1 MPGGGNADVRGLKST
16 IALVVVLIGLVA
28 YIFFVERKKPASGA
42 PEVKAKA
49 FTVDADQIE
58 ELQIKPATGD
68 ASRVQK
74 INGTWQLVEPEKA
87 EADQGQVTN
96 AVTSLASLEINR
108 VVDENPSDLA
118 PFGLNP
124 PKADIAFKVKG
135 KNDVQHL
142 LLGEKTPT
150 SGDMYAT
157 TPDQKR
163 VFLIAAYL
171 ENTFERTPFDL
182 RDKAVLKFDQSKADG
197 VEIVHDGMT
206 TTLAKSGSD
215 WTITKPSKMRA
226 DFAGAEA
233 ILTALSSAQMQ
244 KIISNEAKDLGK
256 YGLDKPQETVTVLSG
271 STRASFAI
279 GKKEGE
285 SNYARDL
292 SRPIIFTVPATTAT
306 DLEKDTATLRSKDLF
321 TGRSFNTGRV
331 ELKRG
336 SETLAFE
343 KSKDKD
349 GKDVWKNAAG
359 KMVDTA
365 KMEDML
371 TKLSNI
377 RALLFQD
384 RVDPVLKMPTLVATL
399 KLDNNTTE
407 TVTFARNGN
416 AVLANRA
423 EEPGSATVEV
433 MAFNDTMTA
442 IDAIK

>member
-1 MPGGGNADVRGLKST
+1 VRGLKST
-16 IALVVVLIGLVA
+16 VALIVVLIGLVA

-42 PEVKAKA
+42 PETKAKA
-49 FTVDADQIE
+49 FAVDADQIE
-58 ELQIKPATGD
+58 EIQIKPASGQ

-74 INGTWQLVEPEKA
+74 TNGTWQLVEPEKA
-87 EADQGQVTN
+87 DADQGQVTN
-96 AVTSLASLEINR
+96 AATSLASVEINR
-108 VVDENPSDLA
+108 VVDDNPSDLTQY
-118 PFGLNP
+118 GLNP
-124 PKADIAFKVKG
+124 PKADVAFRVKG
-135 KNDVQHL
+135 KTEPQHL
-142 LLGEKTPT
+142 LLGEKTAT
-150 SGDMYAT
+150 GGDLYAK

-197 VEIVHDGMT
+197 IEIVHDNT
-206 TTLAKSGSD
+206 TTMLAKSGSS
-215 WTITKPSKMRA
+215 WTISKPYKMRA

-244 KIISNEAKDLGK
+244 KIVSNEAKDLGK
-256 YGLDKPQETVTVLSG
+256 YGLDKPDQTVTVQLG
-271 STRASFAI
+271 STRASLAI
-279 GKKEGE
+279 GKKEGD

-292 SRPIIFTVPATTAT
+292 SRPLIFTIPSTTAT
-306 DLEKDTATLRSKDLF
+306 DLEKDAVALRSKDMF
-321 TGRSFNTGRV
+321 DGRSFNTARV

-336 SETLAFE
+336 NETLTFE
-343 KSKDKD
+343 KSKGKD

-359 KMVDTA
+359 KEVDTA
-365 KMEDML
+365 KVEDML

-377 RALLFQD
+377 RAQLFQD

-423 EEPGSATVEV
+423 DEPGSATVEV
-433 MAFNDTMTA
+433 MAFNDAMA
-442 IDAIK
+442 SLDALK